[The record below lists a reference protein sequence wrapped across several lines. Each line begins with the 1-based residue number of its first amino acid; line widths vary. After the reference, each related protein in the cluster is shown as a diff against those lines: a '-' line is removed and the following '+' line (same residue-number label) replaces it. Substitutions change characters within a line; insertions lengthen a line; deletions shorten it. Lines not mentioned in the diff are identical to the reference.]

1 MKPAAAT
8 TDFFPPL
15 DDLEVVLWPGAA
27 LLVFVVSAA
36 IVDLVIV
43 LATRY
48 RLVDLPNQRSAHAL
62 PTARGGG
69 IAIVI
74 TVTAA
79 AIAVAFRWPNVA
91 LGVLLGALL
100 PSLVIGFVGVIDD
113 VQPLRALLRLFL
125 QIAAAVVVTL
135 VLGPLRSITLPGMPP
150 VELGWWA
157 WPLTV
162 LWVVGM
168 INAFNFMDGS
178 DGMAALG
185 SVTVG
190 FAIAVMAAAV
200 WAPAPMVLS
209 AFIAAAAGG
218 FLVFNWH
225 PARVF
230 MGDVGSAFLGTLFAA
245 VPLLF
250 PGTMRGLVFVPVVM
264 ALWPYIYDPL
274 VSVIRRAWNG
284 HNPLEPHREFLF
296 HRLIRSGVSHA
307 WSAVLY
313 ACLSAAGGLLGIA
326 LVTGIMPAA
335 YEWTAPLAILALAG
349 LLTVGIE
356 YRCAR
361 CGLASAG
368 GSAHAPR

>member
-1 MKPAAAT
+1 
-8 TDFFPPL
+8 
-15 DDLEVVLWPGAA
+15 
-27 LLVFVVSAA
+27 
-36 IVDLVIV
+36 
-43 LATRY
+43 
-48 RLVDLPNQRSAHAL
+48 
-62 PTARGGG
+62 
-69 IAIVI
+69 
-74 TVTAA
+74 
-79 AIAVAFRWPNVA
+79 
-91 LGVLLGALL
+91 
-100 PSLVIGFVGVIDD
+100 
-113 VQPLRALLRLFL
+113 
-125 QIAAAVVVTL
+125 
-135 VLGPLRSITLPGMPP
+135 
-150 VELGWWA
+150 
-157 WPLTV
+157 
-162 LWVVGM
+162 
-168 INAFNFMDGS
+168 
-178 DGMAALG
+178 
-185 SVTVG
+185 
-190 FAIAVMAAAV
+190 
-200 WAPAPMVLS
+200 MVLS

>member
-1 MKPAAAT
+1 MPLDAV
-8 TDFFPPL
+8 DLFPPL
-15 DDLEVVLWPGAA
+15 HALEVILWPGAA
-27 LLVFVVSAA
+27 LLVFVVSAV

-74 TVTAA
+74 TMTAA
-79 AIAVAFRWPNVA
+79 AIAVALRWPNVA
-91 LGVLLGALL
+91 MAVMLGALL

-113 VQPLRALLRLFL
+113 VQPLRAMLRLL
-125 QIAAAVVVTL
+125 IQIGVAAAVTAA
-135 VLGPLRSITLPGMPP
+135 LGPLRTLTIPGLAP
-150 VELGWWA
+150 VALGWAA
-157 WPLTV
+157 WPLTM

-168 INAFNFMDGS
+168 INAFNFMDGI

-185 SVTVG
+185 GVVVG
-190 FAIAVMAAAV
+190 AMIAVVAYAV
-200 WAPAPMVLS
+200 WAPVPMVLA

-218 FLVFNWH
+218 FLVFNWQ

-250 PGTMRGLVFVPVVM
+250 PAHMRGVVFIPIVM
-264 ALWPYIYDPL
+264 TLWPYIFDPL
-274 VSVIRRAWNG
+274 VSVIRRALGG

-296 HRLIRSGVSHA
+296 HRLVRSGVSHA
-307 WSAVLY
+307 WVTLLYGVL
-313 ACLSAAGGLLGIA
+313 AMLGGVLGLGLI
-326 LVTGIMPAA
+326 TGIVPEA
-335 YEWTAPLAILALAG
+335 YRSVAPLAILGMAV
-349 LLTVGIE
+349 LLTVAIE
-356 YRCAR
+356 YRCSR
-361 CGLASAG
+361 RQLAAAG